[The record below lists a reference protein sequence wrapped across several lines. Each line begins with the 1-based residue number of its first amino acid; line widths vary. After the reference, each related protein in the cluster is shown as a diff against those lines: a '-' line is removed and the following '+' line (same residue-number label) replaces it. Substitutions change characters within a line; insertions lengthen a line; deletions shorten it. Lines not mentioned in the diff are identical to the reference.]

1 MKTRI
6 LLVFLIAS
14 EMFISCS
21 SSDENSQNLYIIGKW
36 TKFRTDY
43 FDDTESSLCGGDC
56 QRYEFKSN
64 GTYIFYEGGD
74 EFVGL
79 YKIDGDF
86 IKFYSTKTELLVDTD
101 RIISLTN
108 DQMSLSIDED
118 TEYITDRPKRIWVFK
133 KIK

>member
-1 MKTRI
+1 
-6 LLVFLIAS
+6 
-14 EMFISCS
+14 MFVSCS
-21 SSDENSQNLYIIGKW
+21 SSDENSQNLSIIGKW

-43 FDDTESSLCGGDC
+43 FDDTESSLSGD

-74 EFVGL
+74 EFDGL
-79 YKIDGDF
+79 YEIDGDF
-86 IKFYSTKTELLVDTD
+86 IKFYNPKTKLLEDTD

-118 TEYITDRPKRIWVFK
+118 TEYITDSPKRIWVFK